1 MKLNIFQKET
11 LKKAIAKFGK
21 EKQRLI
27 AIEELSELQK
37 AVIKDIRVPCREN
50 RINIAEET
58 ADVYIM
64 LKQIEIMY
72 EIEPEIQKIID
83 FKVRRLKE
91 LIGNK

>member
-11 LKKAIAKFGK
+11 IKKAIEKFGK

-37 AVIKDIRVPCREN
+37 AIIKGIRVPCREN
-50 RINIAEET
+50 TINIAEET

-64 LKQIEIMY
+64 LKQIEMMY

-83 FKVRRLKE
+83 FKIRRLKE
-91 LIGNK
+91 LIGK